1 MKAVK
6 KEQATWTALKTI
18 SSADSARLKKK
29 LNVHPIVLKELKEPS
44 VRTKVEVYENY
55 LFMVCQFAVYNP
67 LEKVS
72 QKAEIDFIIS
82 KNEVISIQY
91 EPLEIIDEIKQQFE
105 RKDPL
110 AKADICENSLT
121 LTHYLIQSL
130 LSYSVR
136 QLHHIGKKVD
146 EVSAQ
151 LFADREHEILRDLS
165 YLKRDISE
173 YRIIFRSQGPLFNS
187 LLEAGMN
194 FWGKESIPY
203 INDLIADHAKIANL
217 LEDYRLAV
225 IDFEQTNTQLLN
237 ARTNQ
242 VVKTFT
248 ILAFSTFP
256 LTLVAALLSIPTNTK
271 PIIGMPNDF
280 WIIVGTMG
288 IALLTMFAIFKIKKW
303 L

>member
-1 MKAVK
+1 
-6 KEQATWTALKTI
+6 
-18 SSADSARLKKK
+18 
-29 LNVHPIVLKELKEPS
+29 
-44 VRTKVEVYENY
+44 
-55 LFMVCQFAVYNP
+55 MVCQFAVYNP

-82 KNEVISIQY
+82 NDEVVSIQY
-91 EPLEIIDEIKQQFE
+91 EPLEIIDEIKEQFKNKE
-105 RKDPL
+105 PQE
-110 AKADICENSLT
+110 KAEICESSLT

-151 LFADREHEILRDLS
+151 LFADREQEILRDLS

-187 LLEAGMN
+187 LLEAGTE

-217 LEDYRLAV
+217 LEDYRMAV

-288 IALLTMFAIFKIKKW
+288 VALLTMFAIFKIKKW